1 MKVFLVAQQW
11 EGAETVAFSTLEK
24 ALAYADKYDFIAEVE
39 LDNHNDRPIL
49 HDPNKVILYRA

>member
-24 ALAYADKYDFIAEVE
+24 AIAYADKYDFIAEVE
-39 LDNHNDRPIL
+39 LDSPMDKPIL
-49 HDPNKVILYRA
+49 HDPNNVILYRA